1 MTSALPPVPHRTP
14 ARRCARPARSV
25 FAAALLAAVALPS
38 HALFKVVGP
47 DGSIT
52 YTDRPPPAAIGKPD
66 TVARNSGPAEP
77 SPLTGLP
84 LELRQV
90 AQRFPVTLYTATDC
104 VPCDGARRLL
114 QARGVPYTERTVTSE
129 DDAEALNRLTGGRAV
144 PSVMIGSQAL
154 RGFAESDW
162 QSYLDAAGYPRESQL
177 PSNYQRPA
185 AAPLVQRK
193 PEVAAATPPPAPAP
207 EPVAPTP
214 STPPSPTGIRF

>member
-1 MTSALPPVPHRTP
+1 MPHRV
-14 ARRCARPARSV
+14 AGRCFARPARGV
-25 FAAALLAAVALPS
+25 FAAALLAALALPS

-47 DGSIT
+47 DGSVT
-52 YTDRPPPAAIGKPD
+52 YTDRPPAAAVGKPG
-66 TVARNSGPAEP
+66 TVARNSGTTEP
-77 SPLTGLP
+77 SALSSLP
-84 LELRQV
+84 LGLRQV
-90 AQRFPVTLYTATDC
+90 AQRYPVALYTANDC
-104 VPCDGARRLL
+104 APCDGARRLL
-114 QARGVPYTERTVTSE
+114 QARGVPYTERTVTTE
-129 DDAEALNRLTGGRAV
+129 EDAEALDRLTGGRAV
-144 PSVMIGSQAL
+144 PSVTIGSQAL

-177 PSNYQRPA
+177 PPNYQRPA